1 MVGFIEHWVTTPDT
15 IYYVLMFLAGSLLG
29 MLLLSIGLY
38 RARVTYRWA
47 AALFLVG
54 TVAYN
59 VTVFTPA
66 AESMS
71 AVGVL
76 HALVAVGLGAT
87 GVWLLSIPDADWEK
101 VRVAAP
107 VAEEAPVGAQPRVQ

>member
-1 MVGFIEHWVTTPDT
+1 M
-15 IYYVLMFLAGSLLG
+15 
-29 MLLLSIGLY
+29 
-38 RARVTYRWA
+38 TYRWA

-71 AVGVL
+71 AVGV

-107 VAEEAPVGAQPRVQ
+107 VAEEAAPVGAQPRVQ